1 METIIFFSYEF
12 VPFFTLFSSEWQHI
26 YIYGIVHSLPALAL
40 VIDKHPK
47 DVMNEPPRD
56 GEQLLNK
63 NMWILL
69 IIQALLMGLGLF
81 LALQLTLG
89 GFFPLNEWNLNSE
102 ISYIPTELLAMGL
115 SPADL
120 AAELLARKARTMF
133 ITTLYIV
140 ETTFIWS
147 IRRPN
152 KSLYKSFRE
161 EFCLSLLVICLF
173 TLSLQVLFVVFSQ
186 PVNFYVNE
194 VFGLNLQIN
203 FLFLSGIDWL
213 LCILLAL
220 PGIIGIEIFKYIARS
235 RRLIF

>member
-1 METIIFFSYEF
+1 METIIFFAYEF
-12 VPFFTLFSSEWQHI
+12 VPFFTLFISPWQHI

-40 VIDKHPK
+40 VIDKHPT

-69 IIQALLMGLGLF
+69 VLQALLMGFGLF

-89 GFFPLNEWNLNSE
+89 GFFPLNGWNLNPE
-102 ISYIPTELLAMGL
+102 ISYIPTELLDL
-115 SPADL
+115 SPDDL
-120 AAELLARKARTMF
+120 AILLARKARTMF

-152 KSLYKSFRE
+152 KSLFKSFRE
-161 EFCLSLLVICLF
+161 EFCLSLLVISLF

-186 PVNFYVNE
+186 PVNSYVNE
-194 VFGLNLQIN
+194 EFGLNLQIN

-213 LCILLAL
+213 FCILLAM
-220 PGIIGIEIFKYIARS
+220 PGIIGIEIFKYFARS
-235 RRLIF
+235 KRIIF